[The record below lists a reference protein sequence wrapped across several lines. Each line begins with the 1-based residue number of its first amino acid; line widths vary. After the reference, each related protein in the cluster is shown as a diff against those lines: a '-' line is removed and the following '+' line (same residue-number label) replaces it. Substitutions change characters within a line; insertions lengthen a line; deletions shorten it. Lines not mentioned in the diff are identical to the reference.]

1 VKALQG
7 FQNIVIV
14 LQPVTYKKKQCIVIF
29 GCSAALFY
37 MQFSKVKVFRNF
49 LIWLQIAF
57 GLIFWMKEENRASK
71 SPDGINVW
79 VSFPFSILKFHGWW
93 KLFQSGHS
101 LIKRMSLLSKLN
113 YVLISMDLKSKFDV
127 FLILEL
133 HVVPSGDPAFSL
145 VEQCQLPLDQPIKD
159 KRK

>member
-1 VKALQG
+1 MESFSGNFFFLKMFLE
-7 FQNIVIV
+7 
-14 LQPVTYKKKQCIVIF
+14 IF
-29 GCSAALFY
+29 LKSFSRKVFPGKLFR
-37 MQFSKVKVFRNF
+37 KVFRNF

-101 LIKRMSLLSKLN
+101 LIKRVSLLSKLN

-133 HVVPSGDPAFSL
+133 HAVPSGDPAFSL